1 MKVYIT
7 EVDKDYGSYND
18 TITKEFESL
27 IEAEEW
33 CRKASWSGYAYFI
46 DRDLTKSVNEFLER
60 KLNKS

>member
-18 TITKEFESL
+18 TITKEFYSL

-46 DRDLTKSVNEFLER
+46 DRDLTKSVN
-60 KLNKS
+60 